1 MLPFVRVFKR
11 KAHFKGDWGR
21 VATTNLR
28 TERFSVSPHVY
39 LPDATLDRDASP
51 LYNGLGMGRN
61 PRSQRHRQ
69 TMNAPVGR
77 NDVTA
82 PIPVVSSTGMRKNAG
97 IAAVAIF
104 CFLLGVMFLIRVSDM
119 TELSKSVSSLRAS
132 ITRTQQENAE
142 LENQMAQLCSEVN
155 VGYEAA
161 KLGMISAK
169 GVDVIYLIAPETRDS
184 AAILSVEEEEVQ
196 PAHSEFFATL
206 LGL

>member
-21 VATTNLR
+21 VATANLR
-28 TERFSVSPHVY
+28 MERFSVSPHVY

-77 NDVTA
+77 NDV
-82 PIPVVSSTGMRKNAG
+82 PVVSSTGMRKNAG

-184 AAILSVEEEEVQ
+184 AAILSAEEEEVQ

>member
-1 MLPFVRVFKR
+1 
-11 KAHFKGDWGR
+11 
-21 VATTNLR
+21 
-28 TERFSVSPHVY
+28 
-39 LPDATLDRDASP
+39 
-51 LYNGLGMGRN
+51 
-61 PRSQRHRQ
+61 
-69 TMNAPVGR
+69 MNAPVGR

-132 ITRTQQENAE
+132 ITRTQQENTE
-142 LENQMAQLCSEVN
+142 LEKQLAQLCSEVN

-169 GVDVIYLIAPETRDS
+169 SVDVIYLIASETRDS
-184 AAILSVEEEEVQ
+184 AAILSTEEEEVQ

>member
-1 MLPFVRVFKR
+1 
-11 KAHFKGDWGR
+11 
-21 VATTNLR
+21 
-28 TERFSVSPHVY
+28 
-39 LPDATLDRDASP
+39 
-51 LYNGLGMGRN
+51 
-61 PRSQRHRQ
+61 
-69 TMNAPVGR
+69 
-77 NDVTA
+77 
-82 PIPVVSSTGMRKNAG
+82 
-97 IAAVAIF
+97 
-104 CFLLGVMFLIRVSDM
+104 MFLIRVSDM

-184 AAILSVEEEEVQ
+184 AAILSAEEEEVQ

>member
-1 MLPFVRVFKR
+1 
-11 KAHFKGDWGR
+11 
-21 VATTNLR
+21 
-28 TERFSVSPHVY
+28 
-39 LPDATLDRDASP
+39 
-51 LYNGLGMGRN
+51 
-61 PRSQRHRQ
+61 
-69 TMNAPVGR
+69 MNAPVGR

-132 ITRTQQENAE
+132 ITRTQQENTE
-142 LENQMAQLCSEVN
+142 LEKQLAQLCSEVN

-169 GVDVIYLIAPETRDS
+169 SVDVIYLIASETPGQRRYTLYRGGRGTARAQRVLRHAAGTVTVQGNDFLFAINRRFFGGGGGTGMHPELLVRKRMMLLTVVLLTLFALAVARWDS
-184 AAILSVEEEEVQ
+184 
-196 PAHSEFFATL
+196 
-206 LGL
+206 